1 MTSGRNWLGVDVGGT
16 FTDLVLFDRDSG
28 RLQVLKTPSTPQ
40 DQSEGILAGV
50 RRLDVGAD
58 GLERIVHGT
67 TVATN
72 TALEG
77 DGARLAVVAT
87 AGHRDVLVVG
97 RGNRMAMYNIK
108 APPNRPLVPR
118 SRCLEVR
125 ERLAADGSVAVPL
138 DEDDVAAVG
147 RRLAEEGVEAVAICF
162 LHSYANPEHE
172 RRAAEILAEML
183 PGVVVTGSA
192 EVLPEYREYERFS
205 TTALNAFV
213 APRMRRYLGE
223 LRNRL
228 GAAGISA
235 PLSIMTS
242 NGGTLPAER
251 VEAMPVLS
259 MLSGPAGGAI
269 AASYVGAAA
278 GHPDVITCDMGG
290 TSTDVCLVR
299 GGEFAMTTEGRV
311 GAFPVKIRQI
321 DINTIGAGGGSIAA
335 VQAGGFLTVGP
346 RSAKAFPGPAC
357 FGRGGTEPTVTDA
370 NVALGRLGTD
380 RLLGGEIR
388 LDRDAALAAV
398 ARLGG
403 EVGLSVEAMAEGILR
418 IAVVSMAGA
427 IKEVSVMRGIDPRDF
442 ALLPY
447 GGAGPLQAVA
457 IAEELGMRTVVVP
470 PMPGNF
476 SAFGLLVAD
485 FRRDLVRTR
494 VSALGA
500 LAAADMRA
508 LLAELADAGR
518 DELEAAGFPEER
530 RRFTAS
536 LDMRYAGQSFEL
548 SVPAALD
555 IDDLGALARA
565 FEDVYVARYGGTTT
579 APIEVV
585 SYRVAAWGLSDKPE
599 LPAIEGAGRSL
610 DAARIGT
617 RDIVF
622 GGTAQATPILDRD
635 RLPVGEGVTGPVIIE
650 EEGSSTVVPPGWSAA
665 LDRIGCIVLR
675 RSEGVLS

>member
-1 MTSGRNWLGVDVGGT
+1 
-16 FTDLVLFDRDSG
+16 
-28 RLQVLKTPSTPQ
+28 
-40 DQSEGILAGV
+40 
-50 RRLDVGAD
+50 
-58 GLERIVHGT
+58 
-67 TVATN
+67 
-72 TALEG
+72 
-77 DGARLAVVAT
+77 
-87 AGHRDVLVVG
+87 
-97 RGNRMAMYNIK
+97 
-108 APPNRPLVPR
+108 
-118 SRCLEVR
+118 
-125 ERLAADGSVAVPL
+125 
-138 DEDDVAAVG
+138 
-147 RRLAEEGVEAVAICF
+147 
-162 LHSYANPEHE
+162 
-172 RRAAEILAEML
+172 
-183 PGVVVTGSA
+183 
-192 EVLPEYREYERFS
+192 
-205 TTALNAFV
+205 
-213 APRMRRYLGE
+213 
-223 LRNRL
+223 
-228 GAAGISA
+228 
-235 PLSIMTS
+235 
-242 NGGTLPAER
+242 
-251 VEAMPVLS
+251 
-259 MLSGPAGGAI
+259 
-269 AASYVGAAA
+269 
-278 GHPDVITCDMGG
+278 
-290 TSTDVCLVR
+290 
-299 GGEFAMTTEGRV
+299 
-311 GAFPVKIRQI
+311 
-321 DINTIGAGGGSIAA
+321 
-335 VQAGGFLTVGP
+335 
-346 RSAKAFPGPAC
+346 
-357 FGRGGTEPTVTDA
+357 
-370 NVALGRLGTD
+370 
-380 RLLGGEIR
+380 
-388 LDRDAALAAV
+388 
-398 ARLGG
+398 
-403 EVGLSVEAMAEGILR
+403 MAEGILR

-650 EEGSSTVVPPGWSAA
+650 EEGRRPWCRPAGRPRSTGSAA
-665 LDRIGCIVLR
+665 SCCAEAKESCREHRSDHAGGPDPGPDLDRPRDAGDRLPHR
-675 RSEGVLS
+675 EFGRDL